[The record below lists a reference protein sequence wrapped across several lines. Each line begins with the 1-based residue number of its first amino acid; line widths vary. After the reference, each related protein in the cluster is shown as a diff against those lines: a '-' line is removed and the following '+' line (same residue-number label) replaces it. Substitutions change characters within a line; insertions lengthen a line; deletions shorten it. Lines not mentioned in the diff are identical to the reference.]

1 MLPWS
6 DERETGAG
14 GGKFSLARE
23 KGRGLSNEMKCAAMS
38 EPLVGERKGLLIP
51 HEWGVFGGVE
61 GSRRGT
67 MEGGKPLVGGMRGLF
82 IPAGDLGG

>member
-38 EPLVGERKGLLIP
+38 DPLVGERKGLLIP
-51 HEWGVFGGVE
+51 HEWGVFGRVDNPP
-61 GSRRGT
+61 R
-67 MEGGKPLVGGMRGLF
+67 EGGVRGVIATQRIRMR
-82 IPAGDLGG
+82 D